1 MFIITS
7 YYMELK
13 EFKPRKISLQNDFIG
28 FPNIQNELNDIIRFL
43 GYLMKLTQTGKDTH
57 RRMLTEAESGAL
69 FLGRTGAGK
78 TYSVHCL
85 VNEARNL
92 GFRPIDGSLMLGKTT
107 VDPGDVREFFDAC
120 RLEAEDKP
128 ILLIYDDARQLL
140 GASERGMMSYS
151 VGYNPQES
159 RPMLAEFRRQI
170 DGLQFF
176 NNPIYIIVTSA
187 TSLRRIDRQISRR
200 FSRHITFPRPN
211 DDSRKAIFNYYL
223 RKFGYDP
230 GLLDI
235 ETLSFLMEGVVAG
248 RLEEIVSK
256 ASYKAEI
263 EGELTNKLL
272 VREIIRFLQGP
283 PTDIYHTEEMK
294 LKTGYHEFGGHTLPA
309 YLVGMEPILVT
320 IEPSADGT
328 FGKSFQRHSDKI
340 PQSSAKYYFADI
352 ITSMGSTAVHI
363 ELENTLEQ
371 GRMSDLT
378 SASRSALSLYALK
391 NPMVMMSIGR
401 EDTYL
406 SKGLFSD
413 ENRKEIEDEISAIKN
428 RALEIAQ
435 DIVRRY
441 KSEIIT
447 FTKEHLIKQEIMVR
461 SEIMDTLKDLGVEQ
475 GTYYDKLCKSLEN
488 LGYPV

>member
-1 MFIITS
+1 MSTVITNCEAQDSTNRSRYLVGIAKRPLASRLSLLTPRNKTGSPPWNPYSNIHHFLPLIPII
-7 YYMELK
+7 
-13 EFKPRKISLQNDFIG
+13 
-28 FPNIQNELNDIIRFL
+28 
-43 GYLMKLTQTGKDTH
+43 DTNFA
-57 RRMLTEAESGAL
+57 TCQEIKQA
-69 FLGRTGAGK
+69 K
-78 TYSVHCL
+78 T
-85 VNEARNL
+85 
-92 GFRPIDGSLMLGKTT
+92 
-107 VDPGDVREFFDAC
+107 
-120 RLEAEDKP
+120 
-128 ILLIYDDARQLL
+128 
-140 GASERGMMSYS
+140 
-151 VGYNPQES
+151 
-159 RPMLAEFRRQI
+159 
-170 DGLQFF
+170 
-176 NNPIYIIVTSA
+176 
-187 TSLRRIDRQISRR
+187 
-200 FSRHITFPRPN
+200 
-211 DDSRKAIFNYYL
+211 
-223 RKFGYDP
+223 RKF
-230 GLLDI
+230 LKRQ
-235 ETLSFLMEGVVAG
+235 
-248 RLEEIVSK
+248 RLT
-256 ASYKAEI
+256 AEI

-328 FGKSFQRHSDKI
+328 FGKSFERHSDKI

-352 ITSMGSTAVHI
+352 ITSMGSTAVHT

-413 ENRKEIEDEISAIKN
+413 ENRKEIEDEISVIKN

-441 KSEIIT
+441 KNEIIT

-461 SEIMDTLKDLGVEQ
+461 SEIMDTLKDMGVEQ